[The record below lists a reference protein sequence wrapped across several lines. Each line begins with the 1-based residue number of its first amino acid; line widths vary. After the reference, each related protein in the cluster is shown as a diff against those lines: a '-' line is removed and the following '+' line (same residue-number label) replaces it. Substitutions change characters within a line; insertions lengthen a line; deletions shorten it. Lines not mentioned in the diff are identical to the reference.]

1 MGALRRAEPRDADA
15 IADLVQR
22 AYAHYP
28 ERIGVRPAPMDADY
42 AEAVRDDE
50 VWVAERGEGI
60 VGVVVLRHEAGHA
73 FVDNVAVAP
82 NAQGE
87 GLGGRLLE
95 LAEGRAAAAGHAE
108 VRLLTHELMHETRAM
123 YEHLGWRQTERR
135 REHGFSRVYFA
146 KALGSPGP

>member
-1 MGALRRAEPRDADA
+1 MAELSRAEPGDADA

-42 AEAVRDDE
+42 AAAVRENE
-50 VWVAERGEGI
+50 VWVAERGEAI
-60 VGVVVLRHEAGHA
+60 VGVVVLRHDAGHA

-82 NAQGE
+82 DAQGE
-87 GLGGRLLE
+87 GLGGRLLA
-95 LAEGRAAAAGHAE
+95 LAESRAAAAGHAE
-108 VRLLTHELMHETRAM
+108 VRLLTNELMHENRAM
-123 YEHLGWRQTERR
+123 YQHLGWRQTELR

-146 KALGSPGP
+146 KALGRAGP